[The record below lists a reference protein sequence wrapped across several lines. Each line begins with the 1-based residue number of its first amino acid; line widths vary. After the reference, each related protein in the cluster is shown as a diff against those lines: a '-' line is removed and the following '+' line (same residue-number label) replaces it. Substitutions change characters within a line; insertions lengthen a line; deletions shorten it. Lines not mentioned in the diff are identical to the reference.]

1 LQNVILDLEYVD
13 GIDETTLQEEERWTA
28 GVGVRF

>member
-13 GIDETTLQEEERWTA
+13 GRDETTLQEEERWTA